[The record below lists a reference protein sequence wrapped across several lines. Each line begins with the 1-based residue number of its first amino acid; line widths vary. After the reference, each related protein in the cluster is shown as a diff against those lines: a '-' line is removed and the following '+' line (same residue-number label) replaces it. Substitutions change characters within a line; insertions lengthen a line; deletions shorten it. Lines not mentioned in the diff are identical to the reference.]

1 MKWTNL
7 RLASF
12 ALGLI
17 ALVSSNALFS
27 SSALAAG
34 SFSDPL
40 TSFDASKFTV
50 SEGTIPITFDSSG
63 AHFGAGGDGDPSR
76 AYLRTIA
83 DDYALTQSFVA
94 ELTFEVTHE
103 QQDVFIGLG
112 AGDMAPC
119 CYGTPDWGTQ
129 YSSASFWIEHRN
141 DKFAR
146 FRTANDSPSWT
157 GDTGVPGFDLG
168 VHRVRM
174 SYDGSLQQLKAEI
187 DLNYD
192 GVQFV
197 ADAMTTNFP
206 LSVTPLFAAD
216 GWPSEPSRIFF
227 GGDDGVILRDFSL
240 GAVVPE
246 PGSLVSLLVGLG
258 ALGLRRTD
266 RR

>member
-1 MKWTNL
+1 MKWTHFRFEL
-7 RLASF
+7 FLF
-12 ALGLI
+12 ALGFT
-17 ALVSSNALFS
+17 ALAS

-50 SEGTIPITFDSSG
+50 SQDTIPITFDASG

-83 DDYALTQSFVA
+83 DDYALTLSFVA

-112 AGDMAPC
+112 TGDRAL
-119 CYGTPDWGTQ
+119 YGTPDWSTQ

-168 VHRVRM
+168 THRFRM
-174 SYDGSLQQLKAEI
+174 SYDGSAKQLKGEI

-197 ADAMTTNFP
+197 ADAVTTNFP

-246 PGSLVSLLVGLG
+246 PCSLISLLVGAS
-258 ALGLRRTD
+258 ALGLCRTTRRQ
-266 RR
+266 